1 MADQIIRSKELE
13 DITKKEMK
21 HQKRALRGGK
31 AEEEISK
38 KKNQMI

>member
-1 MADQIIRSKELE
+1 
-13 DITKKEMK
+13 MK